1 MISLDQG
8 WNKRGLVIPV
18 TDSPKLISPAPGSSQ
33 LAVVAAIIF
42 RLHLDIPICLI
53 PCLRS
58 CIQEKSI
65 LLTGYNAASRDK
77 TSKSELSV
85 AQSPLKKVWF
95 PISLKI
101 PCDLFVVGNYLWF
114 PNFLV
119 TNFLCL
125 RLYLHPIPLC
135 FSLFVCFREQWVELW
150 GNYFVRNLELKY
162 CCRTSAVVWGGAG
175 PERPKAKMTSKI
187 EECCAGCWGVIWEYF
202 ISAIQQ
208 YHKGIPY
215 FISFLLLEFKS
226 YTPTYG
232 YYQKWLFFNGQLT
245 CNTSYV
251 LCINARYQRLGGSQR
266 AVEKNLFLK

>member
-1 MISLDQG
+1 MEQKRISHPCYRFPQVD
-8 WNKRGLVIPV
+8 
-18 TDSPKLISPAPGSSQ
+18 ISCSWLQSTSCCCRHNIQITSWHPHLSYPLSQILHPGEKHFITSR
-33 LAVVAAIIF
+33 VM
-42 RLHLDIPICLI
+42 LHL
-53 PCLRS
+53 
-58 CIQEKSI
+58 
-65 LLTGYNAASRDK
+65 K
-77 TSKSELSV
+77 TNKTFKRELSV

-162 CCRTSAVVWGGAG
+162 CCRTSAVWGGAG
-175 PERPKAKMTSKI
+175 QERPKAKMTSKI

-245 CNTSYV
+245 CNMSYV
-251 LCINARYQRLGGSQR
+251 LCINSRYQRLVGSQR